1 MSKCSVVDL
10 VDKNA
15 EESSG
20 LVAGI
25 GLELRVDVDDEGGSD
40 RRKQTRLTVQLASV
54 H

>member
-25 GLELRVDVDDEGGSD
+25 GLELRVDVDDEGGGD
-40 RRKQTRLTVQLASV
+40 RRK
-54 H
+54 